1 MGDAILAVLLLVS
14 VAVIGWLLWEQGRN
28 RRMVRQITE
37 AIRAGNGGERAT
49 AMSREGR
56 EHVQE
61 LGRVVGE
68 SLEEIRVM
76 EATVEAGET
85 FRDVILGLSQGF
97 LVTNRDMEIIFAND
111 AVRRLFDLSDA
122 PVGRP
127 LIEACRDHRFVEV
140 VREALEKRRR
150 VKAEVN
156 IQGAQS
162 GDLPERL
169 YEVEAAAL
177 PEGPGRG
184 CWVVIRDVTEEA
196 LTEQVR
202 KDFVANASH
211 ELRTP
216 LTLIN
221 GYIETLEDGMVE
233 DEEAARKSLAVM
245 RKHSER
251 LVRII
256 EDMLTISKLEG
267 TATILSLES
276 FSVQDCAS
284 DVLNYLSP
292 LVEEK
297 RAKVVLDFKEGE
309 NTMVGD
315 RFYWDQVLMNLIE
328 NALKENQGKGL
339 KVTVSFRTQDG
350 QNVISVKDNGIGI
363 PRADLPFIFKRFYR
377 GAKHH
382 SQEIKGTGLGLS
394 IVKRAVEAHGGN
406 ISVES
411 TPGASTVFTMTVPMH
426 VEAVVESDGAQ

>member
-14 VAVIGWLLWEQGRN
+14 VGVIGWLIWDQSRN
-28 RRMVRQITE
+28 RRIVRQMTE
-37 AIRAGNGGERAT
+37 AMRARKEGERLRV
-49 AMSREGR
+49 MSRGGR
-56 EHVQE
+56 EHLQE
-61 LGRVVGE
+61 LGRVMGE
-68 SLEEIRVM
+68 SLEAMEVM
-76 EATVEAGET
+76 GETVDAGET
-85 FRDVILGLSQGF
+85 FRDVMLGLSQGF
-97 LVTNRDMEIIFAND
+97 LVTNSEMEIVFAND
-111 AVRRLFDLSDA
+111 AVRRLFDLSDS

-140 VREALEKRRR
+140 VREALVKRRR

-162 GDLPERL
+162 EDLPERL

-177 PEGPGRG
+177 PQGPGRG
-184 CWVVIRDVTEEA
+184 CWVVIRDVTDEA

-221 GYIETLEDGMVE
+221 GYIETLEDGMIE
-233 DEEAARKSLAVM
+233 DEESARKSLVVM
-245 RKHSER
+245 RKHSKR
-251 LVRII
+251 LVRIV

-267 TATILSLES
+267 AATTLSLEP
-276 FSVQDCAS
+276 FDVKACVS
-284 DVLNYLSP
+284 DVVDHLSP
-292 LVEEK
+292 LVDEK
-297 RAKVVLDFKEGE
+297 EAKVVLDFEKGD

-315 RFYWDQVLMNLIE
+315 RFYWDQVFMNLIE
-328 NALKENQGKGL
+328 NALKENQGSGL
-339 KVTVSFRTQDG
+339 KVTVSFRNQDG
-350 QNVISVKDNGIGI
+350 QNVIAVQDNGVGI

-411 TPGASTVFTMTVPMH
+411 TPGTSTVFTITVPLE
-426 VEAVVESDGAQ
+426 VTAVVEAHGA